1 MDALLAMV
9 IGAGVWF
16 DQPFTAAYIREVG
29 IPEQLLNDPFFHSE
43 IMKKMREVS
52 MTWCYAFW
60 VMCLVSLP
68 APM

>member
-9 IGAGVWF
+9 VGAGVWL
-16 DQPFTAAYIREVG
+16 DQPFTAAYIREMG
-29 IPEQLLNDPFFHSE
+29 IPEQILNDPFLSSE
-43 IMKKMREVS
+43 IARKMREVS
-52 MTWCYAFW
+52 LTWCYALW